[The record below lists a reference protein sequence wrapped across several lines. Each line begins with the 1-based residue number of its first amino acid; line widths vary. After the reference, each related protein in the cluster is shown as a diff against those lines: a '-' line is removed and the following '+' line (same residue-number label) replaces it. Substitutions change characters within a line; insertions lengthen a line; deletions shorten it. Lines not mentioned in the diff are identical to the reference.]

1 MPQGILNVP
10 NRTLYHGDNLDF
22 MRGLN
27 SNSVHLVA
35 TDPPF
40 KKGKDFHA
48 TPGSLAAGASFQD
61 RWSWDEDVHP
71 KWKDQIQDDWPAVW
85 FVIEA
90 AEMAYGQDMAAFLC
104 WLGVRIIEMHRIL
117 RDDGSL
123 YLHCDH
129 TAQAYLKMLL
139 DAVFGKQNFRNE
151 IVWERHSSQQ
161 RGSQHRPRR
170 FGQVFDTILFYTKSG
185 DTRVNA
191 YKELAD
197 EELADKFPLVD
208 EDTGERYYDDS
219 AHIWSSPGMGARPN
233 LCYEWRG
240 FTNPHPSGWRLSKS
254 RMDEEFAKGNFV
266 ILPNGKLQRRKY
278 QRDWVGSVMGNLWTD
293 INPPSGRERTGYPTQ
308 KSLALLERIIKAS
321 SNEGDVV
328 FDPFCG
334 CATTCVAAENL
345 GRQWIGSDI
354 WEEAHEQVL
363 VRLYQNGL
371 NPGSRQS
378 KMSLKDLAKHMEV
391 DSQTDFW
398 FSEYDV
404 HLIDKPPTRTDDKHV
419 AVPPLRIKGKHK
431 QPLGNEDESAK
442 WTNDRKKTYLI
453 EETSKQLGHL
463 TGVVCWGCGAEFRH
477 PDYLQLDHIRPRSDG
492 GANSVYNRALLCA
505 PCNSTKRK
513 GNSLTLT
520 ALRDKNKREG
530 FMVSELETPYI
541 PLHRLS
547 QP

>member
-40 KKGKDFHA
+40 NKGRDFHA
-48 TPGSLAAGASFQD
+48 TPGSLASGARFQD
-61 RWSWDEDVHP
+61 RWSWDDDVHP

-123 YLHCDH
+123 YLHCDP
-129 TAQAYLKMLL
+129 TASHYIKAML
-139 DAVFGKQNFRNE
+139 DAIFEKKNFRNE
-151 IVWERHSSQQ
+151 IVWCYTGP
-161 RGSQHRPRR
+161 GSPNMRQFNRKH
-170 FGQVFDTILFYTKSG
+170 DTLFWYTKG
-185 DTRVNA
+185 EKWTFNRDRVRIPHKQLNTNRKGA
-191 YKELAD
+191 MITKAL
-197 EELADKFPLVD
+197 LP
-208 EDTGERYYDDS
+208 DD
-219 AHIWSSPGMGARPN
+219 RDQY
-233 LCYEWRG
+233 L
-240 FTNPHPSGWRLSKS
+240 
-254 RMDEEFAKGNFV
+254 AKGKVPETWWPDFS
-266 ILPNGKLQRRKY
+266 P
-278 QRDWVGSVMGNLWTD
+278 VGR
-293 INPPSGRERTGYPTQ
+293 IARERTGYPTQ
-308 KSLALLERIIKAS
+308 KPVALSERIIKAS
-321 SNEGDVV
+321 SNPGDIV

-334 CATTCVAAENL
+334 CATTCVAAEKL

-363 VRLYQNGL
+363 VRLYQQGL
-371 NPGSRQS
+371 NPGSRQA

-404 HLIDKPPTRTDDKHV
+404 HLIDKPITRTDDKHV